1 MAGHI
6 DQPFVLRFFLLNLTS
21 QAEHH
26 LLHQFQLWRVLLKEP
41 SKPPSSVTNWSSSIR
56 QYSLDIYRV
65 LSCYHPS
72 EAPRH
77 SRPIYQRLGQN
88 VHFRI
93 TIPYGYQFQE
103 KDVEEEVGGPPRP
116 ADAGVPVTRSRERG
130 LLTCSQVERVECCLC
145 GSGNGRGLLV
155 GLGDL
160 CDPSGGDAALLD
172 GVRDVQARL

>member
-6 DQPFVLRFFLLNLTS
+6 DQPFVLRFFLLNPTS
-21 QAEHH
+21 QADCH
-26 LLHQFQLWRVLLKEP
+26 LLHQFPLWRVLLKEP
-41 SKPPSSVTNWSSSIR
+41 SKRPSSMTSLSSSIR

-103 KDVEEEVGGPPRP
+103 KDVEDEVGGPPRP
-116 ADAGVPVTRSRERG
+116 ADAGVPVT
-130 LLTCSQVERVECCLC
+130 TSQSDC
-145 GSGNGRGLLV
+145 GSCLTEYTVSITVRVHRGF
-155 GLGDL
+155 
-160 CDPSGGDAALLD
+160 
-172 GVRDVQARL
+172 RHRRHRRR